1 MTSSPSVAVV
11 GAGPAGLM
19 AAEALARGGA
29 RVTVHDAMPRPGRK
43 FLLAGRGGLNLT
55 HSEALPR
62 FLTRYPAPIRPFIE
76 AFPPQALIAWCEALG
91 QPVFTGSSGRVFP
104 TAMKASPLLRAW
116 LRRLEALGVTL
127 RAGWR
132 WQGFGPGRT
141 LRFDQGEVTPDAAIL
156 ACGGASWPQLGSD
169 GAWAQAFPEEA
180 VTPLEPANMGFHVA
194 WTATFAARFAGA
206 PLKRVALLMGDQ
218 SWRGEAMISA
228 RGIEGGV
235 IYAAAA
241 HLRGAAPVTVTL
253 DLRPDLDLPALRAR
267 LAGSAQS
274 LANRLRRAGL
284 SPVAAGL
291 VQEALRAG
299 AAREDIAGLVKALP
313 LRLEAPMGLARAIST
328 AGGLR
333 WDRLDPRLMLH
344 SHPGIFCAG
353 EMLDWEAPTGGY
365 LLQGC
370 FATGR
375 AAGQGALDWLRSPS
389 AAPTTSTG
397 S

>member
-1 MTSSPSVAVV
+1 MTISKTVAVV

-19 AAEALARGGA
+19 AAEILAQGGA
-29 RVTVHDAMPRPGRK
+29 CVTVYDVMARPGRK

-55 HSEALPR
+55 HGEALPR
-62 FLTRYPAPIRPFIE
+62 FLGRYPVPMRRFIE
-76 AFPPQALIAWCEALG
+76 AFPPQALVAWCEALG

-104 TAMKASPLLRAW
+104 VAMKASPLLRAW

-127 RAGWR
+127 RAGWC

-141 LRFDQGEVTPDAAIL
+141 LRFDQGEIAPDAAIL

-169 GAWAQAFPEEA
+169 GAWIQAFPEHA
-180 VTPLEPANMGFHVA
+180 ITPLEPANMGFHVA
-194 WTATFAARFAGA
+194 WSALFATRFAGA
-206 PLKRVALLMGDQ
+206 PLKRVALQLGDQ

-241 HLRGAAPVTVTL
+241 ALRGAAPVTVTL
-253 DLRPDLDLPALRAR
+253 DLRPDLDLATLRAR
-267 LAGSAQS
+267 LGAGAQS

-284 SPVAAGL
+284 APVAAGL

-299 AAREDIAGLVKALP
+299 ARREDIAGLVKALP
-313 LRLEAPMGLARAIST
+313 IRLEAPMGLARAIST

-333 WDRLDPRLMLH
+333 WDQLDPRLMLRDR
-344 SHPGIFCAG
+344 PGIFCAG

-370 FATGR
+370 FATGQ

-389 AAPTTSTG
+389 AAPATSAG

>member
-1 MTSSPSVAVV
+1 MTTSQTIAVV

-19 AAEALARGGA
+19 AAETLASAGLQ
-29 RVTVHDAMPRPGRK
+29 VTLYDAMPRPGRK

-55 HSEALPR
+55 HSEELPR
-62 FLTRYPAPIRPFIE
+62 FLTRYPAAMRPFIE
-76 AFPPQALIAWCEALG
+76 AFPPEALMAWCEALG
-91 QPVFTGSSGRVFP
+91 EPVFTGTSGRVFP
-104 TAMKASPLLRAW
+104 RAMKASPLLRGW
-116 LRRLEALGVTL
+116 LRRLDGQGVAL

-132 WQGFGPGRT
+132 WQGFGAGTT
-141 LRFDQGEVTPDAAIL
+141 LRFDQGEVTPDAVVL

-169 GAWAQAFPEEA
+169 GAWVGAFPEGA
-180 VTPLEPANMGFHVA
+180 ATPLEPANMGFHVA
-194 WTATFAARFAGA
+194 WSAPFAARFAGT
-206 PLKRVALLMGDQ
+206 PLKRVVLHLGAQ
-218 SWRGEAMISA
+218 AWRGEAMVST

-241 HLRGAAPVTVTL
+241 ALRAAAPVTVLL
-253 DLRPDLDLPALRAR
+253 DLRPDLDAAALRGK
-267 LAGSAQS
+267 LGGGSQS

-284 SPVAAGL
+284 APVAAGL

-299 AAREDIAGLVKALP
+299 APREDLASLIKALP
-313 LRLEAPMGLARAIST
+313 IPIGAPMGLARAIST

-333 WDRLDPRLMLH
+333 WEGLDARLMLRDR
-344 SHPGIFCAG
+344 PGVFCAG

-375 AAGQGALDWLRSPS
+375 AAGQGVLGWLRSPS
-389 AAPTTSTG
+389 AAPAPSPG